1 MTPDQPASARR
12 IHPKHVL
19 FGVLAALTV
28 FVIYN
33 NERFIVDHTDPQ
45 WTYYF
50 PVRWLLVPHGLAG
63 LVVLCL
69 GATQFSSRLRHRH
82 PRAHR
87 LLGRC
92 YVIGVA
98 IAAPVGIYITSLH
111 NALPTRIAITTQALL
126 WVLATGMAFYCIRR
140 RRFQQ
145 HRHWMIRSYAITLI
159 FLADRVLVAI
169 PWLSDL
175 DGDTSPNILWLCNVL
190 AWVVPTLI
198 VAWPNVVGAAD
209 DSGNRLP

>member
-1 MTPDQPASARR
+1 MTPDHPATERR

-19 FGVLAALTV
+19 FAVLAALTV
-28 FVIYN
+28 FVVYH

-69 GATQFSSRLRHRH
+69 GATQFSSRLRQRH
-82 PRAHR
+82 PRVHR
-87 LLGRC
+87 VLGRC

-126 WVLATGMAFYCIRR
+126 WMLATGIAFYCIRR

-145 HRHWMIRSYAITLI
+145 HRHWMVRSYAITLI

-169 PWLSDL
+169 PGLSDL

-209 DSGNRLP
+209 QSGRQLP

>member
-1 MTPDQPASARR
+1 MTPDQPAPVRR

-19 FGVLAALTV
+19 FAVLAALTV

-33 NERFIVDHTDPQ
+33 NERFIVDHADPQ

-69 GATQFSSRLRHRH
+69 GATQFSSRLRQRHARVHRV
-82 PRAHR
+82 
-87 LLGRC
+87 LGRC

-111 NALPTRIAITTQALL
+111 NALPTRIAVTTQALL
-126 WVLATGMAFYCIRR
+126 WMLTTGMAFYCIRR

-175 DGDTSPNILWLCNVL
+175 DGDTSPNILWLCNVI

-198 VAWPNVVGAAD
+198 VAWPGVFGTSD
-209 DSGNRLP
+209 DGSRFP

>member
-1 MTPDQPASARR
+1 MTPDQPASAWRN
-12 IHPKHVL
+12 HPKHVL
-19 FGVLAALTV
+19 FAVLAALTV
-28 FVIYN
+28 FVLYH

-69 GATQFSSRLRHRH
+69 GATQFSSRLRQRH
-82 PRAHR
+82 PRVHR
-87 LLGRC
+87 VLGRC

-98 IAAPVGIYITSLH
+98 IAAPVGIYITLLH

-126 WVLATGMAFYCIRR
+126 WMLATGIAFYCIRR

-145 HRHWMIRSYAITLI
+145 HRHWMVRSYAITLI

-169 PWLSDL
+169 PGLSDL

-209 DSGNRLP
+209 QSGSRLP

>member
-1 MTPDQPASARR
+1 MTPDQPAAVRR
-12 IHPKHVL
+12 FHPKHAL
-19 FGVLAALTV
+19 FAVLAAVTI
-28 FVIYN
+28 FVVYH
-33 NERFIVDHTDPQ
+33 NERFIVDHSDPQ
-45 WTYYF
+45 WTYYL

-69 GATQFSSRLRHRH
+69 GATQFSSRLRQRHARVHRV
-82 PRAHR
+82 
-87 LLGRC
+87 LGRC

-98 IAAPVGIYITSLH
+98 IAAPLGIYITALH
-111 NALPTRIAITTQALL
+111 NALPTRIAITTQSLL
-126 WVLATGMAFYCIRR
+126 WMLTTGMAFYCIRR

-175 DGDTSPNILWLCNVL
+175 DADTSPTILWLCNVI

-198 VAWPNVVGAAD
+198 VAWPSVFGAAD
-209 DSGNRLP
+209 DAGKPVA